1 MARARDGS
9 NEVQRLRTHSGA
21 AVAALT
27 VGSPATRVLAPTIPA
42 PRTRNDLRRTKR
54 GSVRHQSERGWR
66 QATAIRSAAGAG
78 VPTSGAG
85 PGDLKSNSGVCEGAL
100 GVARSIDLVFFPRN
114 GVVAQTKR
122 HPENQGRFR
131 RTSSIPASLWTRSPT
146 RWCATEHAPGT
157 VACIG
162 ARRDPRVLSHTVSPA
177 PPGCAPPPAPV
188 RGVGTRIRRRTA
200 RAALHRPRATR
211 QARGALRRAC
221 GHSARPSA
229 AGWARRAMRGCGRF
243 GLRRPPVEMC
253 WCHSG
258 SP

>member
-85 PGDLKSNSGVCEGAL
+85 PGDLKSNSGVCEGAF
-100 GVARSIDLVFFPRN
+100 GVARSIDPVFFPN
-114 GVVAQTKR
+114 
-122 HPENQGRFR
+122 
-131 RTSSIPASLWTRSPT
+131 
-146 RWCATEHAPGT
+146 
-157 VACIG
+157 
-162 ARRDPRVLSHTVSPA
+162 
-177 PPGCAPPPAPV
+177 
-188 RGVGTRIRRRTA
+188 RGVPSRKLFGNPVAVHMPTGVCFDAVSRVHGDEPGVPCASPPMHSVSAMIRST
-200 RAALHRPRATR
+200 T
-211 QARGALRRAC
+211 
-221 GHSARPSA
+221 
-229 AGWARRAMRGCGRF
+229 ARRASRSLAPSSMVSR
-243 GLRRPPVEMC
+243 
-253 WCHSG
+253 
-258 SP
+258 